1 MSSRKRK
8 ALGGDETIVAVITPP
23 GEGGIAALRLAGPN
37 SRTIALKFLRS
48 SSEDPIDLQPF
59 VLRYAEFVAGDGVSI
74 DEVTSVFMPLGRS
87 YTGLEQVEIFC
98 HGGRQV
104 VRMILDELIK
114 SGARPAEPG
123 EFTKLAFLNGRI
135 DLARAEAV
143 AEIIASGT
151 ESSFRASREHLLGAY
166 SEHID
171 NLRNELIKITAEVE
185 ASIDFPEEEIRA
197 ADSDELTRSLSSIGT
212 SIHELI
218 ESYSGGRI
226 ITEGFTIAICGRPNA
241 GKSSLFNLLLKQER
255 ALVHEVPGTTRD
267 YISEWIELGGVA
279 VNLIDTAGL
288 RTAGGKVEK
297 EGQKRALEIVSKS
310 HLVLWVV
317 DSSVKGWER
326 RCIKDVKS
334 LRCSNILVV
343 SNKNDLVR
351 NNSSSL
357 DKAPAPITVRVS
369 CQTGFG
375 IKELKHNL
383 VARISE
389 KMPDFTS
396 GMVVTSARHK
406 KKLAEALTHIKAS
419 RRKISADD
427 SPELVAF
434 ELRQATTALE
444 EITGKVYTEQILD
457 QIFGKFCIGK

>member
-1 MSSRKRK
+1 MSPRKK
-8 ALGGDETIVAVITPP
+8 KVADGDDSIVAVITPP

-37 SRTIALKFLRS
+37 SRNIALKFLRS
-48 SSEDPIDLQPF
+48 SSEEPIDLQPF
-59 VLRYAEFVAGDGVSI
+59 AMRYCEFVTPDGLSI
-74 DEVTSVFMPLGRS
+74 DEVTSVFMPHGRS

-104 VRMILDELIK
+104 VRMILDELIRA
-114 SGARPAEPG
+114 GARPAEPG

-151 ESSFRASREHLLGAY
+151 ESSYRASREHLLGAY

-185 ASIDFPEEEIRA
+185 ASIDFPEEEIRTA
-197 ADSDELTRSLSSIGT
+197 ESNELVRSLRSIET
-212 SIHELI
+212 SIYELV
-218 ESYSGGRI
+218 ESYDGGRI

-241 GKSSLFNLLLKQER
+241 GKSSLFNLMLKQER
-255 ALVHEVPGTTRD
+255 ALVHEIPGTTRD

-297 EGQKRALEIVSKS
+297 EGQKRALDIVSKS
-310 HLVLWVV
+310 HLVLWVA
-317 DSSVKGWER
+317 DSSAKGWER
-326 RCIKDVKS
+326 RYLTDVKS
-334 LRCSNILVV
+334 LKNSHILVV
-343 SNKNDLVR
+343 ANKTDLVR
-351 NNSSSL
+351 KTL
-357 DKAPAPITVRVS
+357 PLKADTPEAIRVS
-369 CQTGFG
+369 CQTSLG
-375 IKELKHNL
+375 IKDLKQKL
-383 VARISE
+383 VARINE

-396 GMVVTSARHK
+396 GLVVTSARHK
-406 KKLAEALTHIKAS
+406 RKLSEALTHIRISK
-419 RRKISADD
+419 RKITAGD

-434 ELRQATTALE
+434 ELRQATSALE